1 MGEETPRVDA
11 RGARAFDATLSVPG
25 REELKQTGMRV
36 RVVPAPA
43 WTPRASRE
51 AAFQA
56 CETDAPVGG
65 AAGASASAPNA
76 AETRKNAPLFENTEN
91 IFAAPPDAWS
101 TPVTPAAMGA
111 MTVIGFWEPGGGVDP
126 LGALHLIAGARGPS
140 ARLVAAPSC
149 FEKEKEATSET
160 NLEGVEALHAELSE
174 KMKTAVVSI
183 AGGKR
188 EVHLCAIPAD
198 DPDETTERV
207 PPRDPDATRSKTANA
222 EEVLKATETETET
235 AAENAAGA
243 PRKKE
248 GFHFLAFE
256 TRAMAPF
263 HHAPILAQKQLAVI
277 FDLDETLLQAFTLS
291 SLDRRADAIRKAHES
306 AERAGGDGGDEKGLF
321 LQSRAAREASDA
333 ATDAAG
339 KTVAGALG
347 AQPARAF
354 ADRPPADALRQARQ
368 RREEDMARLKHDRAM
383 LMQYVAENC
392 VTDARGRR
400 HAAAA
405 ESATTAPGE
414 VTFRPVIRLP
424 SPHCRGGQMIFTR
437 IDPANKGTSMLV
449 HVRPG
454 WEEMHGYLAGL
465 DRARGAARERAAS
478 RCAAF
483 VCTMSEPSYAQE
495 MWRLLDPRGALIA
508 AKDLAHKV
516 VSVKQGAELKTLDKA
531 VGPWGVAKSL
541 CVVLDDRTA
550 VWEPRAR
557 PHILAVAPFM
567 PYATDTG
574 PGLRGEAPGEAGVLG
589 AARRMLDKTRMDL
602 FMTYERF
609 ARFHAARPNAPFE
622 PPARAL
628 TPAARPVEPRE
639 VEKAEPP
646 PREEQLEP
654 LPEPLR
660 EVFRT
665 SRPQPPDVAQ
675 TLPPLMRA
683 HAKEAARE
691 VAQMGGA
698 ARSAAGAGSRLN
710 AMLGGIAAPQKRASA
725 AKTLAS
731 ASFGKSAGADL
742 NPNAARDPSGA
753 DDGAREKAKA
763 AAAAAIKLAAEEKA
777 RERAERET
785 RNAPERPFASGA
797 EGDEGDGDKSD
808 LSGPGVD
815 SDEERARKEDA
826 RAEAGLGESS
836 ESDSEPDDL
845 AKASARAPGDAR
857 GEEAKA
863 TRGAKKDAPRKRRNA
878 CQTCAERGLTPTD
891 HFRFCKSCPFHPEHV
906 GEKGKKPN
914 KTAAEASPATDE
926 KRAQTAPASE
936 RSASDSEA
944 AATGEEEDGGGER
957 ETSSRSPS
965 LEPAPKPAR
974 RKPKKARGLRDGGD
988 AGSDGN
994 ERAESLDA
1002 ESLEHAEQ
1010 SEDAG
1015 DDATAAK
1022 RKRRDEKAWSPPPE
1036 VTAESEIPAAKPSP
1050 SKPNAKKQKVSQK
1063 SQREAMLKK
1072 LSGKR
1077 R

>member
-1 MGEETPRVDA
+1 MGPEETPRVDA

-56 CETDAPVGG
+56 CETDAPVSG

-76 AETRKNAPLFENTEN
+76 AETRKNAFEKNV
-91 IFAAPPDAWS
+91 FAAPPDNWS
-101 TPVTPAAMGA
+101 TPVTPAVLGA

-126 LGALHLIAGARGPS
+126 LGALHLIAGARGPN
-140 ARLVAAPSC
+140 ARLVAARSSVSRRNGD
-149 FEKEKEATSET
+149 EGEKEATSET
-160 NLEGVEALHAELSE
+160 NRELGVSGVEALHAELCE

-198 DPDETTERV
+198 DPDETMERV
-207 PPRDPDATRSKTANA
+207 PTPGERRDADATRSANPSKPS
-222 EEVLKATETETET
+222 VET
-235 AAENAAGA
+235 AVDDARVSTAT
-243 PRKKE
+243 RKKE
-248 GFHFLAFE
+248 KEECHFLAFE

-263 HHAPILAQKQLAVI
+263 YHSPILAQKQLAVI

-291 SLDRRADAIRKAHES
+291 SLDRRADAIRRAHFDT
-306 AERAGGDGGDEKGLF
+306 GDGF
-321 LQSRAAREASDA
+321 LQSRAAGEASDA

-339 KTVAGALG
+339 KPVAGALG

-400 HAAAA
+400 HAATA

-628 TPAARPVEPRE
+628 TPAAHTVEPRE
-639 VEKAEPP
+639 VEKAEP
-646 PREEQLEP
+646 REEAEP
-654 LPEPLR
+654 LPER

-710 AMLGGIAAPQKRASA
+710 AMLGGIAAPRVAGA

-731 ASFGKSAGADL
+731 ASFGKSAGADETRDASA
-742 NPNAARDPSGA
+742 NAASAAGA

-785 RNAPERPFASGA
+785 RNAPERPLASGA
-797 EGDEGDGDKSD
+797 EGDEGDGDKSE
-808 LSGPGVD
+808 GPGVD

-914 KTAAEASPATDE
+914 KTAAEASPAPDE

-936 RSASDSEA
+936 RSALDSEA
-944 AATGEEEDGGGER
+944 AATVEEEDGGGER

-974 RKPKKARGLRDGGD
+974 RNPKKARGLRDGGD

-1015 DDATAAK
+1015 DDATAGK

-1036 VTAESEIPAAKPSP
+1036 VTAESEIPATKPSP

>member
-1 MGEETPRVDA
+1 
-11 RGARAFDATLSVPG
+11 
-25 REELKQTGMRV
+25 
-36 RVVPAPA
+36 
-43 WTPRASRE
+43 
-51 AAFQA
+51 
-56 CETDAPVGG
+56 
-65 AAGASASAPNA
+65 
-76 AETRKNAPLFENTEN
+76 
-91 IFAAPPDAWS
+91 
-101 TPVTPAAMGA
+101 
-111 MTVIGFWEPGGGVDP
+111 
-126 LGALHLIAGARGPS
+126 
-140 ARLVAAPSC
+140 
-149 FEKEKEATSET
+149 
-160 NLEGVEALHAELSE
+160 
-174 KMKTAVVSI
+174 
-183 AGGKR
+183 
-188 EVHLCAIPAD
+188 
-198 DPDETTERV
+198 
-207 PPRDPDATRSKTANA
+207 
-222 EEVLKATETETET
+222 
-235 AAENAAGA
+235 
-243 PRKKE
+243 
-248 GFHFLAFE
+248 
-256 TRAMAPF
+256 MAPF
-263 HHAPILAQKQLAVI
+263 YHSPILAQKQLAVI

-291 SLDRRADAIRKAHES
+291 SLDRRADAIRRAHFDT
-306 AERAGGDGGDEKGLF
+306 GDGF
-321 LQSRAAREASDA
+321 LQSRAAGEASDA

-400 HAAAA
+400 HAATA

-454 WEEMHGYLAGL
+454 WEEMHATR
-465 DRARGAARERAAS
+465 RARPRRGAAPPLAG
-478 RCAAF
+478 AAF

-628 TPAARPVEPRE
+628 TPAAHTVEPRE
-639 VEKAEPP
+639 VEKAEP
-646 PREEQLEP
+646 REEAEP
-654 LPEPLR
+654 LPER

-698 ARSAAGAGSRLN
+698 ARSAEGAGSRLN
-710 AMLGGIAAPQKRASA
+710 AMLGGIAAPRVAGA

-731 ASFGKSAGADL
+731 ASFGKSAGADETRDASA
-742 NPNAARDPSGA
+742 NAAAPP
-753 DDGAREKAKA
+753 ARTTA
-763 AAAAAIKLAAEEKA
+763 
-777 RERAERET
+777 
-785 RNAPERPFASGA
+785 
-797 EGDEGDGDKSD
+797 
-808 LSGPGVD
+808 
-815 SDEERARKEDA
+815 RAR
-826 RAEAGLGESS
+826 RRRRRRRRRSNL
-836 ESDSEPDDL
+836 PPRRRR
-845 AKASARAPGDAR
+845 ASAP
-857 GEEAKA
+857 
-863 TRGAKKDAPRKRRNA
+863 
-878 CQTCAERGLTPTD
+878 
-891 HFRFCKSCPFHPEHV
+891 
-906 GEKGKKPN
+906 
-914 KTAAEASPATDE
+914 
-926 KRAQTAPASE
+926 
-936 RSASDSEA
+936 
-944 AATGEEEDGGGER
+944 
-957 ETSSRSPS
+957 
-965 LEPAPKPAR
+965 
-974 RKPKKARGLRDGGD
+974 
-988 AGSDGN
+988 
-994 ERAESLDA
+994 
-1002 ESLEHAEQ
+1002 
-1010 SEDAG
+1010 
-1015 DDATAAK
+1015 
-1022 RKRRDEKAWSPPPE
+1022 
-1036 VTAESEIPAAKPSP
+1036 
-1050 SKPNAKKQKVSQK
+1050 
-1063 SQREAMLKK
+1063 
-1072 LSGKR
+1072 SGKR
-1077 R
+1077 ETPPNAL

>member
-76 AETRKNAPLFENTEN
+76 AETRKNAPLFVSENT
-91 IFAAPPDAWS
+91 FAAPPDAWS

-140 ARLVAAPSC
+140 ARLVAAPSRRKKGD
-149 FEKEKEATSET
+149 EREKEATSET
-160 NLEGVEALHAELSE
+160 IALSGVEALHAELSE

-207 PPRDPDATRSKTANA
+207 PPRDPNATRSKTANA
-222 EEVLKATETETET
+222 EEVSAAETETET
-235 AAENAAGA
+235 AAALKE
-243 PRKKE
+243 E

-628 TPAARPVEPRE
+628 TPATRPVEPQE
-639 VEKAEPP
+639 VEKAEP
-646 PREEQLEP
+646 REEAEP
-654 LPEPLR
+654 LPER

-710 AMLGGIAAPQKRASA
+710 AMLGGIAAPRVAGA

-731 ASFGKSAGADL
+731 ASFGKSAGADET
-742 NPNAARDPSGA
+742 RDPSANAASAAGA

-797 EGDEGDGDKSD
+797 EGDEGEGDKSE
-808 LSGPGVD
+808 GPGVD

-906 GEKGKKPN
+906 SEKGKKPN

-1015 DDATAAK
+1015 DDATAGK

>member
-1 MGEETPRVDA
+1 MDA

-76 AETRKNAPLFENTEN
+76 AETRKNAPLFVSEN

-149 FEKEKEATSET
+149 RFRDEATSET

-222 EEVLKATETETET
+222 EEVLATETETET
-235 AAENAAGA
+235 AAENALAA

-731 ASFGKSAGADL
+731 ASFGKSAGAEILTRDFSA
-742 NPNAARDPSGA
+742 NAASA
-753 DDGAREKAKA
+753 DVLVDVAREKAKA

-785 RNAPERPFASGA
+785 RNAPERKGPFASGA
-797 EGDEGDGDKSD
+797 TSGDEGDGDESE
-808 LSGPGVD
+808 GPGVD

-926 KRAQTAPASE
+926 KRARTAPASE

-1015 DDATAAK
+1015 DDATAGK